1 MKNNFAENLIKG
13 KIGETIFEQ
22 MFREQGEYIVIPF
35 GYEKIIPEIS
45 QYAKKKNYLDIV
57 ENVRTA
63 PDFAL
68 VSHSKEEVFLIEVKY
83 RTNINIEEIIEV
95 AEKIKEKWSVVF
107 IFICNPKGFY
117 FDKTADIIKNKRLTP
132 LKEELISKE
141 LQEKYLKLLKD
152 FIRTERIKV

>member
-1 MKNNFAENLIKG
+1 MKNDFARGLIKG

-22 MFREQGEYIVIPF
+22 MFREQGDYIVIPF

-45 QYAKKKNYLDIV
+45 QYAKKKNYLDII

-83 RTNINIEEIIEV
+83 RTNINIEELVKI

-107 IFICNPKGFY
+107 MFICNPDGFY
-117 FDKTADIIKNKRLTP
+117 LDRTTNIIENKRLTP
-132 LKEELISKE
+132 LSDQLISKQ
-141 LQEKYLKLLKD
+141 LQDKYLNLLRD
-152 FIRTERIKV
+152 FIKTEKI